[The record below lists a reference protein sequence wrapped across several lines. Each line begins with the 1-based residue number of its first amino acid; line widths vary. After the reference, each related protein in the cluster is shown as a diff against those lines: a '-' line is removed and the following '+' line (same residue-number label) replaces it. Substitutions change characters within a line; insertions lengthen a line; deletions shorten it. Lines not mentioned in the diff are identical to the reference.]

1 MGGGLL
7 NFVMVWMIILAL
19 LCYCHK
25 IGMLI
30 DKGRTRLFVILPV
43 ISIFLLLP
51 LDISIFSLR
60 ALSSFFL
67 SWLASFKLLLFA
79 LDQGPLSPRPP
90 LSLPLF
96 IAVAC
101 LPIKIRQN
109 PPPNF
114 QELVN
119 VNGNQD
125 LEKLVNG
132 EDNDTPSQEVPKKGL
147 ISTRRLK
154 YFIKFLL
161 LVSFGY
167 LYTKEEYLHSKIIL
181 PVYVIHIYIGLELIL
196 AMVGTVA
203 RAFLRIELEPQ
214 FDEPYLASSLQDFWG
229 KRWNLM
235 VTSVL
240 RPAVF
245 NPVRSLFSR
254 FMTKKWTP
262 LPAAMA
268 SFLVSGIM
276 HELIFYHIGRR
287 KPTWEVTC
295 FFLLHGV
302 CLIIEIVIKREL
314 NCSWG
319 LPRVVAAPL
328 VVGFVVVTAMWLF
341 MPTVVRCKIDVEAR
355 VEIIA
360 FINFVKV
367 KSNNPICLKSTIRVN
382 DEPYGHQYLVPNCIQ
397 SNPVNFY
404 PLDFRKVP
412 AVIATFLVSGLMHEL
427 IFYHIRSQKA
437 SVGGLVVLSLAWL
450 MKLVVAAPFLVGF
463 VVATSMWLSMPT
475 AGRCKIDVEARMEII
490 SFINF

>member
-1 MGGGLL
+1 MGGGLF
-7 NFVMVWMIILAL
+7 NFLLVWMLVLAL

-25 IGMLI
+25 IGKLV
-30 DKGRTRLFVILPV
+30 DKGTTRLFAILPV
-43 ISIFLLLP
+43 ICIFLLLP

-96 IAVAC
+96 IALTC
-101 LPIKIRQN
+101 LPITIRQN

-114 QELVN
+114 QELVT

-132 EDNDTPSQEVPKKGL
+132 EDNDTPSQELPKKGR
-147 ISTRRLK
+147 ISTPLK

-167 LYTKEEYLHSKIIL
+167 LYTKEEYIHSKIIL
-181 PVYVIHIYIGLELIL
+181 LVYVIHIYIGLELIL
-196 AMVGTVA
+196 AMVGTLA
-203 RAFLRIELEPQ
+203 RAFLRVELEPQ

-245 NPVRSLFSR
+245 NPVKSIFSR

-287 KPTWEVTC
+287 KPTWEVTG

-302 CLIIEIVIKREL
+302 CLTIEIVIKREL

-328 VVGFVVVTAMWLF
+328 VVGFVVATAVWLF
-341 MPTVVRCKIDVEAR
+341 MPTVVRCR
-355 VEIIA
+355 
-360 FINFVKV
+360 
-367 KSNNPICLKSTIRVN
+367 
-382 DEPYGHQYLVPNCIQ
+382 
-397 SNPVNFY
+397 
-404 PLDFRKVP
+404 
-412 AVIATFLVSGLMHEL
+412 
-427 IFYHIRSQKA
+427 
-437 SVGGLVVLSLAWL
+437 
-450 MKLVVAAPFLVGF
+450 
-463 VVATSMWLSMPT
+463 
-475 AGRCKIDVEARMEII
+475 IDVEARMEII
-490 SFINF
+490 AFINSVKVSCKGCVMEGYIIPN